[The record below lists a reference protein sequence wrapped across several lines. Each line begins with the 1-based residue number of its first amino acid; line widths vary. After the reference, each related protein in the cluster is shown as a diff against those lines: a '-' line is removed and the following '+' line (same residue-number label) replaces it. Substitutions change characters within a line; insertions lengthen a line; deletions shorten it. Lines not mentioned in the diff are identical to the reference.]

1 MARNKGASLFN
12 LKLLNQLQIRRVIYY
27 NGPLT
32 RQQIANELGVSLP
45 TVTTNVAAML
55 ADGLL
60 TEYEGE
66 STTSHAGRRPQLV
79 DFNADS
85 RFAVGLEFGPYG
97 AFACVTNLRGRILYK
112 KELSSP
118 SKNYERML
126 IDVSTQCQM
135 IIRESKVPPH
145 QVLGIGVGLPGFIDS
160 QRGTVRTGLYSS
172 WADRELA
179 ADLRRQTYLPVWID
193 NNARMRTYW
202 REMFSGR
209 DTPSTFVYLFVSKG
223 IACPLMIKNDI
234 LAGKHASAGEIGHTT
249 ILPDGPICP
258 TCGRKGC
265 LESLS
270 SEAAILAQVQAT
282 LGHDTTWD
290 IQKVLMAQRQGN
302 STVCDIMKQA
312 VGYLGLAAANIFN
325 FISPNLLSIDG
336 LIFENEENRKELIE
350 VVQSNLFGLST
361 EEAKIEFLPH
371 NSYSGAS
378 GAAAFVVRQSLLA

>member
-1 MARNKGASLFN
+1 MSRNKGANLFN

-32 RQQIANELGVSLP
+32 RQQIADELGVSLP
-45 TVTTNVAAML
+45 TVTTNIAAMI

-60 TEYEGE
+60 TEYEE
-66 STTSHAGRRPQLV
+66 QPLSSQVGRRPQLV
-79 DFNADS
+79 DFNADA
-85 RFAVGLEFGPYG
+85 RYAVGLEFGPYG
-97 AFACVTNLRGRILYK
+97 AFGCITNLRGKIIYK

-118 SKNYERML
+118 SRNYERML
-126 IDVSTQCQM
+126 MDVSTQCQM
-135 IIRESKVPPH
+135 MIRESKVPPH
-145 QVLGIGVGLPGFIDS
+145 QVLGIGVGFPGFIDS
-160 QRGTVRTGLYSS
+160 RRGTVRTGLYSS

-179 ADLRRQTYLPVWID
+179 DDLRKHTYLPVWID

-249 ILPDGPICP
+249 ILPGGPICP

-270 SEAAILAQVQAT
+270 SEAAILAQVRDA
-282 LGHDTTWD
+282 LGQDKGWD
-290 IQKVLMAQRQGN
+290 IHKVLLAQRQKN
-302 STVCDIMKQA
+302 RTVCQIVKQA

-350 VVQSNLFGLST
+350 VVKNNLFGLSID
-361 EEAKIEFLPH
+361 EANIEFLPH
-371 NSYSGAS
+371 DPYSGAS
-378 GAAAFVVRQSLLA
+378 GAAALVVRKSLLS